1 MKDAQINIRIST
13 IEKNKFDKK
22 AAELG
27 MDLSTFILTAAREK
41 VLKQDLTPEVTD
53 TSIDIS
59 AILKRLDQL
68 EKLLTNRTTEIQ
80 KSIVNVSEE
89 YRSDLLMNAATNQ
102 IYYMLQQEEFQLEDK
117 EEIKNKLIIRDPKLA
132 EFLENK
138 LFSALDLALEK
149 LEEDKFLYLS
159 NKGIKWLHK

>member
-1 MKDAQINIRIST
+1 MKDAQIHIRIST